1 MSLSAPFL
9 YCFSGYSWVV
19 DTHEVKGDHL
29 HSYIV
34 LSKNMVKPLH
44 ALGTFRNIQKR
55 KAKKI
60 CILSWILD
68 KDVATFTL
76 DKIK

>member
-44 ALGTFRNIQKR
+44 ALGTLETS
-55 KAKKI
+55 KKEKQRRSVFY
-60 CILSWILD
+60 LEFWI
-68 KDVATFTL
+68 KM
-76 DKIK
+76 